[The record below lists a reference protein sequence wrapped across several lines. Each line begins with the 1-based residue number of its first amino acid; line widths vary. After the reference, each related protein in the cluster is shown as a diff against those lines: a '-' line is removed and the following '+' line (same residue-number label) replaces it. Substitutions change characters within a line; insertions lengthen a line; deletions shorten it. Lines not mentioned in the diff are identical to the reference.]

1 MLRMVRSFANT
12 IETARFLAKETG
24 CLYWMATHSIE
35 NSPYVA
41 NATISRNM
49 SRQKFAI
56 RVDDKPTDEPYHS
69 SKSPN
74 IAPA

>member
-1 MLRMVRSFANT
+1 
-12 IETARFLAKETG
+12 
-24 CLYWMATHSIE
+24 MATHAIE
-35 NSPYVA
+35 NSPYLA
-41 NATISRNM
+41 NGTISRNM

-69 SKSPN
+69 TKSPN

>member
-1 MLRMVRSFANT
+1 MVRSFAKT

-24 CLYWMATHSIE
+24 CLYGMATHSIE
-35 NSPYVA
+35 NSPHVA
-41 NATISRNM
+41 NIAISRNM

-56 RVDDKPTDEPYHS
+56 RVDDKPKDEPYHS
-69 SKSPN
+69 TKSPT

>member
-1 MLRMVRSFANT
+1 MLRMVRSFAKT

-35 NSPYVA
+35 NSLHVA
-41 NATISRNM
+41 NAAISRNM

-56 RVDDKPTDEPYHS
+56 RVDDKPKDYPYHS
-69 SKSPN
+69 TKSPT